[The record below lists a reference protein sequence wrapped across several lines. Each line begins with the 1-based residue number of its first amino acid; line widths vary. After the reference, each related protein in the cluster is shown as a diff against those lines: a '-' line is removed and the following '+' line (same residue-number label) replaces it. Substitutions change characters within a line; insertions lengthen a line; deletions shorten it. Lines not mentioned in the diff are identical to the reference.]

1 MATNSTYR
9 SEIFRA
15 GVMSAL
21 FSLFRSKQKRAK
33 AKGEK
38 YLLQDMAQA
47 AGVTKSQASRWFSFN
62 TVPNWQLSTLYQVC
76 DALGAD
82 VDVRIVAR
90 ETGEVHSASG
100 TSVPIFQTGQS
111 FVSGTNGMIGDTV
124 VIGATGWRHVGT
136 VSYDPTGVASTGFV
150 YPKVLGYTQMA
161 AA

>member
-1 MATNSTYR
+1 MATSSTYR

-21 FSLFRSKQKRAK
+21 FSLFKSKKKRAA

-38 YLLQDMAQA
+38 YLLQDMAEA

-62 TVPNWQLSTLYQVC
+62 AVPNWQLSTLYLVC

-82 VDVRIVAR
+82 VDIRIVDR

-100 TSVPIFQTGQS
+100 VALPSTQVIGTP
-111 FVSGTNGMIGDTV
+111 FVSGTGSITGNTVMIDGSMSYGTQPFPA
-124 VIGATGWRHVGT
+124 IGL
-136 VSYDPTGVASTGFV
+136 ASPQTPRYV
-150 YPKVLGYTQMA
+150 QMA
-161 AA
+161 A